1 MIRIAITV
9 EAFEA
14 IVAALPFGTV
24 AYELEPN
31 ANGERLIW
39 LEEVWIN
46 KLDAPY
52 ACPASRTA
60 TSSCGSPSL
69 RRPKDSFNG
78 SRGQSGDRP
87 SDSPGAG
94 TPDMSRSLTYAEM
107 AGALKITPESAN
119 RLAQEVPC
127 DPALRGAPTMAA
139 APRPWDGQGRA
150 GGGLSIVLLRIGCR
164 APARSNRVAGLRF
177 CSGGAHSSGFSGVAG
192 LCLAR
197 RQFRFALPQGLVR
210 GRCRMWLQLLC
221 LLRIARR
228 DDAADARRKE
238 DGQNR
243 TFHPTSP
250 TVSFRD
256 YI

>member
-69 RRPKDSFNG
+69 RRPKDSLNG
-78 SRGQSGDRP
+78 SRGTIRGQTPGQSRGQD
-87 SDSPGAG
+87 PG
-94 TPDMSRSLTYAEM
+94 R
-107 AGALKITPESAN
+107 
-119 RLAQEVPC
+119 
-127 DPALRGAPTMAA
+127 DPIADLCRTRRGAEDHA
-139 APRPWDGQGRA
+139 RERKSA
-150 GGGLSIVLLRIGCR
+150 GSPE
-164 APARSNRVAGLRF
+164 A
-177 CSGGAHSSGFSGVAG
+177 
-192 LCLAR
+192 LAEDE
-197 RQFRFALPQGLVR
+197 RQ
-210 GRCRMWLQLLC
+210 
-221 LLRIARR
+221 
-228 DDAADARRKE
+228 
-238 DGQNR
+238 
-243 TFHPTSP
+243 
-250 TVSFRD
+250 
-256 YI
+256 